1 MPSAIS
7 CNVSQQPDLN
17 LMMEEDGEGLIF
29 DTSSFQFP
37 TSMSN
42 NTNNMPI

>member
-1 MPSAIS
+1 M
-7 CNVSQQPDLN
+7 
-17 LMMEEDGEGLIF
+17 MMEEDGNELIF

-37 TSMSN
+37 TSISN